1 LDSGLLSEKKLAA
14 NVRVWAHAATLVRQ
28 EFGNLPDESRRY
40 FIIRTIIDL
49 QIADVVE
56 TSERLIRAAGVQS
69 ADDVRRVSKPLIQY
83 SPERRALNI
92 ELRRYLYKNLYFN
105 RVVNEPHVRAKQL
118 LKDLFHF
125 YLKHPKE
132 IGEQARKQIRRIGP
146 PRAVCDYIAGM
157 TDRYAIQEHQ
167 RFYGNTLKFA

>member
-1 LDSGLLSEKKLAA
+1 M
-14 NVRVWAHAATLVRQ
+14 
-28 EFGNLPDESRRY
+28 
-40 FIIRTIIDL
+40 
-49 QIADVVE
+49 
-56 TSERLIRAAGVQS
+56 QS

-132 IGEQARKQIRRIGP
+132 IGESSRRRLKKIGLH
-146 PRAVCDYIAGM
+146 RAVCDYLAGM
-157 TDRYAIQEHQ
+157 TDRYVMLEYQ
-167 RFYGNTLKFA
+167 RIFGETFKRCV